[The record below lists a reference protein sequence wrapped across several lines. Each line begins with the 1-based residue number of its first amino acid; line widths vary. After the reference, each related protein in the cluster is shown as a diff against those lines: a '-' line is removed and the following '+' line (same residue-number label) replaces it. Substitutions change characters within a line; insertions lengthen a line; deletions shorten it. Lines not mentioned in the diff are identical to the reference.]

1 MSQSGARGASA
12 NIEIRMVADVGGT
25 NTRLALFDPSNN
37 TFRHTKS
44 YINREHDSFA
54 AVIEGWR
61 DTLPEAF
68 PRSACLAI
76 AAVPHD
82 DHVAML
88 NMSWSFSKK
97 ESMAAFE
104 FEKVLWLNDFA
115 ANAHA
120 LPYLAEHDVEQLYE
134 GRPSLARNEKLA
146 VMGPGTGLGG
156 ATIEIA
162 KATNRTCACEPGH
175 MGLSPGSKLES
186 LLFAELLKQHSH
198 LYTELLLSGPGLL
211 RLYQTLGIIFNQAC
225 PAVSPAQVSR
235 GAIDQSDKLAVQA
248 LDMFC
253 ALLGST
259 LGDFALATGSY
270 GGVYLCGGIVPRILS
285 SLKASD
291 FYPRFC
297 QRGAMSH
304 HMESIPIFA
313 ITHSHPG
320 LLGAAHAGLQP
331 TD

>member
-1 MSQSGARGASA
+1 VSQSGAGGGSA
-12 NIEIRMVADVGGT
+12 NTGTRMVADVGGT

-37 TFRHTKS
+37 AFRHTKS
-44 YINREHDSFA
+44 YINREYASFA

-68 PRSACLAI
+68 PRNACLAI
-76 AAVPHD
+76 AAVPDD

-97 ESMAAFE
+97 ESMAAFK

-115 ANAHA
+115 ANAYA
-120 LPYLAEHDVEQLYE
+120 LPHLAAHDVEQLYE
-134 GRPSLARNEKLA
+134 GRPSLASNEKLA

-156 ATIEIA
+156 ATIDIA
-162 KATNRTCACEPGH
+162 KAYNRTCACEPGH
-175 MGLSPGSKLES
+175 IGLSPGTQLEAE
-186 LLFAELLKQHSH
+186 LFAELLKQHSH

-211 RLYQTLGIIFNQAC
+211 RLYQTLGKISNQAC

-235 GAIDQSDKLAVQA
+235 GAIDQSDALAVKA
-248 LDMFC
+248 LDIFC

-270 GGVYLCGGIVPRILS
+270 GGVYLCGGIVPRILA

-291 FYPRFC
+291 FYPRFY
-297 QRGAMSH
+297 QRGAMSQ

-313 ITHSHPG
+313 ITHTHPG
-320 LLGAAHAGLQP
+320 LLGAAHASLLP